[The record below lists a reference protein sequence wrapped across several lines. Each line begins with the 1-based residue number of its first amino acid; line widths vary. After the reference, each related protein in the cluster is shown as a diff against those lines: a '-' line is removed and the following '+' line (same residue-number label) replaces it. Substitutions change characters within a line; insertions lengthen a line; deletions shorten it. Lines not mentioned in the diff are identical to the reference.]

1 MDIFS
6 YGISDLARI
15 PARPV
20 RSNKGTFGRVLVVG
34 GSVGMSGAAYFAAKA
49 AYRTG
54 AGLVQIMTP
63 EPNRVIYQTSLP
75 EALLALYDPA
85 SPDVGAIKNA
95 VCRATCVAVG
105 MGLGTSDTAV
115 TVLRGVLES
124 VTSPLILD
132 ADALNILSLYPE
144 LWSLVPRGT
153 VITPHPAEMS
163 RISGLTIDTV
173 CADIPTVA
181 AEFAA
186 QRSVICALKDAR
198 TAVSDGERVM
208 INTSGNSGMASGGS
222 GDVLDGVIAALM
234 AQGCSPFD
242 AASLGVYVHGLA
254 GDRASALLSEY
265 SVMAS
270 DIIDAIPHVL
280 KFR

>member
-163 RISGLTIDTV
+163 RILGLSIDTV
-173 CADIPTVA
+173 CADIPGVA
-181 AEFAA
+181 AGFAA
-186 QRSVICALKDAR
+186 QRGVICALKDAR

-208 INTSGNSGMASGGS
+208 INTSGNSGMATGGS

-254 GDRASALLSEY
+254 GDRAAALLSEY

>member
-115 TVLRGVLES
+115 TVLRAVLES

-181 AEFAA
+181 AGFAA
-186 QRSVICALKDAR
+186 QRGVICALKDAR
-198 TAVSDGERVM
+198 TAVSDGGRVM
-208 INTSGNSGMASGGS
+208 INTSGNSGMATGGS

-254 GDRASALLSEY
+254 GDRAAALLSEY

>member
-115 TVLRGVLES
+115 TVLRAVLES

>member
-20 RSNKGTFGRVLVVG
+20 RSNKGTFGRVLTVG

-63 EPNRVIYQTSLP
+63 EQNRIIYQTSLP

-115 TVLRGVLES
+115 TVLRAVLES

-132 ADALNILSLYPE
+132 ADALNILALYPE
-144 LWSLVPRGT
+144 LWALVPPST

-163 RISGLTIDTV
+163 RISGLPIDTV
-173 CADIPTVA
+173 CADIPAVA

-186 QRSVICALKDAR
+186 QRGLICVLKDAR

-208 INTSGNSGMASGGS
+208 INTSGNSGMATGGS

-242 AASLGVYVHGLA
+242 AAALGVYVHGLA
-254 GDRASALLSEY
+254 GDRAAALLSEY

-270 DIIDAIPHVL
+270 DIINEIPNVL

>member
-34 GSVGMSGAAYFAAKA
+34 GSVSMSGAAYFAAKA

-75 EALLALYDPA
+75 EALLALYAPA

-115 TVLRGVLES
+115 TVLRAVLES

-144 LWSLVPRGT
+144 LWSLVPRST

-186 QRSVICALKDAR
+186 QRGVICALKDAR

-208 INTSGNSGMASGGS
+208 INTSGNSGMATGGS

-254 GDRASALLSEY
+254 GDRAAALLSEY